1 MSGLFG
7 SSSPRYGVRS
17 SQVIAP
23 VESEAWTAVSHV
35 VHDASSVPAGCVG
48 TFGSL
53 PWGNTPSTFVDVPV
67 APVPVAAVPVPV
79 VPVAA
84 VSVLSEPVAAVL
96 ADDSSAEV
104 SPDAVV
110 AIAPCWARRPW
121 ADPVAIGA
129 VVLVPWLPTSAVGE
143 LEDFE
148 VAVALP
154 VADVVAPVA
163 FDPEVPVLPEPGV
176 CALPEVSVLS
186 EPDAPVVT
194 TAPAAG
200 YPASTGRMFITA
212 LRVRLSRFACPGT
225 VTTSWDDPSI
235 WTCAPTT
242 PEPLTRRSMMS
253 RAWFIDWRDRSPPS
267 TVCACSV
274 TLVPPCRSMPSLGD
288 LEPGSRKTIPYS
300 STVMPM

>member
-7 SSSPRYGVRS
+7 SSRPRYGVRS

-67 APVPVAAVPVPV
+67 APE
-79 VPVAA
+79 PVAA
-84 VSVLSEPVAAVL
+84 VSAV
-96 ADDSSAEV
+96 DSSAEV
-104 SPDAVV
+104 SDAVV
-110 AIAPCWARRPW
+110 ATAPCWARRPW
-121 ADPVAIGA
+121 ADSVAVGA

-163 FDPEVPVLPEPGV
+163 FDPEVPVPPEPDV
-176 CALPEVSVLS
+176 CALP
-186 EPDAPVVT
+186 
-194 TAPAAG
+194 
-200 YPASTGRMFITA
+200 
-212 LRVRLSRFACPGT
+212 
-225 VTTSWDDPSI
+225 
-235 WTCAPTT
+235 
-242 PEPLTRRSMMS
+242 
-253 RAWFIDWRDRSPPS
+253 
-267 TVCACSV
+267 
-274 TLVPPCRSMPSLGD
+274 
-288 LEPGSRKTIPYS
+288 
-300 STVMPM
+300 